1 METFK
6 QTLLTN
12 WNFMRWF
19 RLIVGAYM
27 LVQAFMMHDNLPGF
41 FGAFFLFQA
50 ITNTG
55 CCGTQ
60 GCAVPMN
67 KKDSTK
73 TDEVEFEEIKSN

>member
-6 QTLLTN
+6 QNLLTN

-19 RLIVGAYM
+19 RHIVGAYL

-41 FGAFFLFQA
+41 FGAFFVFQA

-60 GCAVPMN
+60 GCSVP
-67 KKDSTK
+67 TK
-73 TDEVEFEEIKSN
+73 ETNLAKTEEVEFEEIKSK